1 MGHSHKQTAA
11 ARLTVGELVLRSA
24 EYLKNKG
31 ADSPRLD
38 AEILLAALLKTD
50 RLHLYLDWDKPL
62 TDIEVA
68 AYREMIRR
76 RGANREPVARI
87 LGRREFYGRE
97 FVVTPAVFSPR
108 PETEGLVERALEFL
122 RLSPQAESARP
133 TVFEVGTG
141 SGAIVVSLAVEF
153 PGPQYVASDVSADA
167 LAVAKRNAEAHGV
180 AQRIAFRHGALFAG
194 FEGPL
199 WCLVSNPPYIR
210 RDEIPTLPPEVR
222 THDPMAALDGGADG
236 LDVVRDLAEY
246 GARLLRPGGA
256 LFLEI
261 GQDQGP
267 DALAIFKARDT
278 FGDVRIEEDF
288 NGHDRF
294 LCARRAVTPVR

>member
-11 ARLTVGELVLRSA
+11 PRLNVGELVLRSA

-62 TDIEVA
+62 TELEVA

-87 LGRREFYGRE
+87 LGRREFYGRP
-97 FVVTPAVFSPR
+97 FAVTPAVFSPR

-122 RLSPQAESARP
+122 RLSPQEESARP

-153 PGPQYVASDVSADA
+153 PGPQYVASDVSAEA
-167 LAVAKRNAEAHGV
+167 LAIAKRNAETLGAH
-180 AQRIAFRHGALFAG
+180 QRITFRHGALFAG

-222 THDPMAALDGGADG
+222 AHDPMPALDGGADG
-236 LDVVRDLAEY
+236 LDVVRDLAEH

-256 LFLEI
+256 VFLEI
-261 GQDQGP
+261 GQEQGP
-267 DALAIFKARDT
+267 DTVAIFRAQGA
-278 FGDVRIEEDF
+278 FEDVRIEEDF
-288 NGHDRF
+288 SGHDRF